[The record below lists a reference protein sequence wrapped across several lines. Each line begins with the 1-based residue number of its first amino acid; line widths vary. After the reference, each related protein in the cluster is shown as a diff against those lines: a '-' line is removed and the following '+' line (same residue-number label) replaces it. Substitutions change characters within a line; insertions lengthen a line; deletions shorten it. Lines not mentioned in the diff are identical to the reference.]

1 MTAKVILNPYSARW
15 DAGKRQPEM
24 EAALRAMGVD
34 FELVRSEGPDHGV
47 ELAAQAVKDGFSPII
62 AAGGDGT
69 ISEVVNGML
78 RAAGQGTPPPL
89 GVMPLG
95 TANDLVNN
103 LGMPTD
109 LEGAARLIAADR
121 SRPMDV
127 CQVNERYFVNNAGI
141 GLEPYVTSIQA
152 RMTKVRGIA
161 RYLLATLTAINH
173 NPQWTMKLAWDD
185 GEFEGP
191 ITLVSI
197 GNFPLTGGIFYTVP
211 HADGFDGKLSFVYG
225 YLPSRGK
232 ILRVLPQTMKPGEG
246 NYVEHPAV
254 HEVHCTWL
262 KVSVN
267 PGSPAHADGEL
278 FSLDATELD
287 YRVHPA
293 RINILTHPA

>member
-15 DAGKRQPEM
+15 DAAKRQPEM
-24 EAALRAMGVD
+24 EAALHAAGVD
-34 FELVRSEGPDHGV
+34 FETVRSDAPDHGV
-47 ELAAQAVKDGFSPII
+47 QLAAQAVKAGFSPII

-69 ISEVVNGML
+69 ISEVVNGMVQASGKKTL
-78 RAAGQGTPPPL
+78 PPL

-109 LEGAARLIAADR
+109 LEGAARLIAAGR
-121 SRPMDV
+121 SRPMDL

-152 RMTKVRGIA
+152 RMTRVRGIF
-161 RYLLATLTAINH
+161 RYLLATLTAISH
-173 NPQWTMKLAWDD
+173 NPQWTMKLTWDD

-191 ITLVSI
+191 VTLVSI

-211 HADGFDGKLSFVYG
+211 HADGFDGKLTFVYG

-232 ILRVLPQTMKPGEG
+232 ILSVLPQTMKPAEG

-254 HEVHCTWL
+254 HEIHCTWL
-262 KVSVN
+262 KVSVS

-278 FSLDATELD
+278 FSLDATDLK
-287 YRVHPA
+287 YRIHPA
-293 RINILTHPA
+293 RINILTNPA